1 MSRPDI
7 PQMPLRI
14 LEAVR
19 LLHRMGYLGVRILP
33 GMNASG
39 SAWRIIIF
47 NVVEWDPEDEFGNP
61 YLAEESSV
69 YSTADDYVFN
79 NEIQFP
85 SDVTHVAVAEAILES
100 MPSLQRTTPEQTGNQ
115 EYASWYAQLLSQVHN
130 VRELPVAYADYF
142 DDSRGWELG
151 WGSKHFFPRPPEY
164 VPAPAVQQPDPN
176 SDGPHR
182 DELYVLGLC
191 EQVLKADCVRQKTF
205 PWLVGD
211 ASRKTNSRRML
222 PVDGYWE
229 QLDLVVEYHERQHSE
244 PVPHF
249 DKRMTVSGMTRGEQR
264 KRYDARKAELIP
276 ANRLTLVIIDFR
288 DFQTTKGR
296 IVRHP
301 ERDITVVAGLL
312 ERALAEELAGVIS
325 NFPVPAETV
334 EGQ

>member
-19 LLHRMGYLGVRILP
+19 LLHRVGYLGVRILP
-33 GMNASG
+33 GINASG

-47 NVVEWDPEDEFGNP
+47 SVVEWDPEEEFGNP

-85 SDVTHVAVAEAILES
+85 ADVPHVAVAEAILES

-115 EYASWYAQLLSQVHN
+115 EYASWYAQLISQVHN
-130 VRELPVAYADYF
+130 VRDLPVAYADYF
-142 DDSRGWELG
+142 DDSKGWELG
-151 WGSKHFFPRPPEY
+151 WGTKHFFPRPPAY
-164 VPAPAVQQPDPN
+164 VPAPAVQQPDPH

-205 PWLVGD
+205 PWLLGD
-211 ASRKTNSRRML
+211 PSKKTSMQKKL
-222 PVDGYWE
+222 PVDDYWE
-229 QLDLVVEYHERQHSE
+229 VHNLVVEYNEKQHSE
-244 PVPHF
+244 PVPFF
-249 DKRMTVSGMTRGEQR
+249 DSKITPTGMLRGAQR
-264 KRYDARKAELIP
+264 KLDDARKAQKIP
-276 ANRLTLVIIDFR
+276 R
-288 DFQTTKGR
+288 
-296 IVRHP
+296 
-301 ERDITVVAGLL
+301 ERY
-312 ERALAEELAGVIS
+312 
-325 NFPVPAETV
+325 
-334 EGQ
+334 